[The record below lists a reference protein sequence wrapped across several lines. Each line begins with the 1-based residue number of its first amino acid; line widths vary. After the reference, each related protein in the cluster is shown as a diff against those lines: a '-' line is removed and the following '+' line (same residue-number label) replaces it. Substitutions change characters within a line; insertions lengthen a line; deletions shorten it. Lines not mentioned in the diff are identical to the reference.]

1 MDQEENAAAAEAEDL
16 DARDD
21 ADMSGD
27 GEDGDDGDN
36 KQEYVKKEF
45 IARPYTSETG
55 VLEKVENSIVKES
68 RPLMQMR
75 ISRQRQLFGQDGFN
89 FIVKDGGEFFIDMKG
104 AIKNISLMT
113 RKKVLEM
120 GL

>member
-1 MDQEENAAAAEAEDL
+1 
-16 DARDD
+16 
-21 ADMSGD
+21 MSGGD
-27 GEDGDDGDN
+27 GEDGDDGDI

-45 IARPYTSETG
+45 VARPYTSDTG
-55 VLEKVENSIVKES
+55 VLESVERSIIKES

-75 ISRQRQLFGQDGFN
+75 ITRQRSLFGQDGFN
-89 FIVKDGGEFFIDMKG
+89 FIEKDGSEYFMDMKG